1 MRAVDLLVASAL
13 VPLVEG
19 ALAKLLSR
27 FAHTGW
33 RKLKGVYTPPALV
46 VNAAKGPAV
55 TELPRMNAGSTVKEE
70 EEADAEAE
78 AEEEGELRDQPSLP
92 EKLEEEDD
100 DDEEEGALDEDAEG
114 ALAGAPE
121 LVAAVP
127 KATWESC
134 GGQCRRPHGKR
145 CSGTIEE

>member
-1 MRAVDLLVASAL
+1 LRAVDLLVASAL

-55 TELPRMNAGSTVKEE
+55 TELPRINAGSTVKEEEE

-100 DDEEEGALDEDAEG
+100 DDEEEGDKVTYSVKL
-114 ALAGAPE
+114 LATSPQE
-121 LVAAVP
+121 LVRDTTP
-127 KATWESC
+127 SQTHNHP
-134 GGQCRRPHGKR
+134 Q
-145 CSGTIEE
+145 